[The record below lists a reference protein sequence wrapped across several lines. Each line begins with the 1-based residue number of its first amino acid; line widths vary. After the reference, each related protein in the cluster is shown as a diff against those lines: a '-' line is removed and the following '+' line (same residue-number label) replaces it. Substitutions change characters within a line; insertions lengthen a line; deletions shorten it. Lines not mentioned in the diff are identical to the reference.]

1 MNFGRSDQRCKHF
14 TYIMTQDN
22 ITSAVTKKTAI
33 MGFGNP
39 VRSDD
44 GVGVYVAQQLMREM
58 EEDDKVK
65 VLDMGTSA
73 FEVLFQLRGYE
84 KIILVDAVIN
94 SGEPAGSV
102 FRMPA
107 EKVRASIQEDPLVFL
122 HAMKWDQALSYAR
135 KILRDDFPED
145 IAVYLVA
152 VDDTAMNDHMS
163 ETAKAAAHKV
173 IGLVKEEICVN

>member
-1 MNFGRSDQRCKHF
+1 M
-14 TYIMTQDN
+14 IQDN
-22 ITSAVTKKTAI
+22 IASAITKKTAI

-44 GVGVYVAQQLMREM
+44 GVGVYVAQQLMRDM
-58 EEDDKVK
+58 EGEDKVK

-94 SGEPAGSV
+94 SGEPAGNI

-135 KILRDDFPED
+135 KILRDDFPDD
-145 IAVYLVA
+145 IVVYLVA
-152 VDDTAMNDHMS
+152 VEDTAMNDHMS
-163 ETAKAAAHKV
+163 ELAKEAANKV
-173 IGLVKEEICVN
+173 IGLVKEELCVG